1 MTNNYLQTK
10 TQQKNVKYRSF
21 LLKDK
26 SRRRKIFKQWA
37 PANFNS
43 KSEIGNGKS
52 LQMSIVFHQVTGKQ
66 SSSNHIL
73 II

>member
-37 PANFNS
+37 PAN
-43 KSEIGNGKS
+43 
-52 LQMSIVFHQVTGKQ
+52 LSIVFHQVIGKQ